1 MPNNR
6 VLDFEWTEAQ
16 RRRYAEDGFVVVER
30 LIDPAFAKALEAR
43 YDRLFAGKFETG
55 TNPDNFP
62 VQVEEGDPK
71 PITRW
76 MTNPWLSDHT
86 VANFAFHPVFG
97 KLIARLNG
105 WSGTRLLQN
114 NIHWKPPGAP
124 ALSMHQ
130 DASYH
135 LWCEPADLSSVWVA
149 LEETTAEGGTLLFAR
164 GSHRWPR
171 LDMAE
176 YRARIEALNLEG
188 FLKPQDFRTFVDRSA
203 EFAAVKP
210 ELVPVE
216 VPAGGG
222 AFFQGWVWHGSD
234 ANRTNR
240 HRYSISNHG
249 IRRET
254 RFHPTEPANVFGRY
268 KRFKDTAM
276 DEAHFPVLW
285 CDDGY
290 RTDFLDAYMIEGSGA
305 GLRV

>member
-105 WSGTRLLQN
+105 WSGNR
-114 NIHWKPPGAP
+114 
-124 ALSMHQ
+124 
-130 DASYH
+130 
-135 LWCEPADLSSVWVA
+135 SS
-149 LEETTAEGGTLLFAR
+149 
-164 GSHRWPR
+164 
-171 LDMAE
+171 
-176 YRARIEALNLEG
+176 
-188 FLKPQDFRTFVDRSA
+188 
-203 EFAAVKP
+203 
-210 ELVPVE
+210 
-216 VPAGGG
+216 
-222 AFFQGWVWHGSD
+222 
-234 ANRTNR
+234 
-240 HRYSISNHG
+240 
-249 IRRET
+249 
-254 RFHPTEPANVFGRY
+254 GR
-268 KRFKDTAM
+268 
-276 DEAHFPVLW
+276 
-285 CDDGY
+285 
-290 RTDFLDAYMIEGSGA
+290 
-305 GLRV
+305 